1 VGQLLPLRG
10 GEPVKEAL
18 LVGEVVGLRLVA
30 DAHTSDLTRV
40 QMSSYQALPPPYGS
54 AQGVL
59 TSSAALAGFRKAVA
73 SDHIGLTTPA
83 TSNSG
88 CTGGVQYTVVLE
100 MSGGKPTTTL
110 NAYNCGGQITGNITG
125 DVPGFL
131 AYVSTLLVAVPSEH
145 GYP

>member
-1 VGQLLPLRG
+1 MGRWRSLLPLG
-10 GEPVKEAL
+10 L
-18 LVGEVVGLRLVA
+18 LAAALVA
-30 DAHTSDLTRV
+30 ACGPYGNPLDTSDLTRV

-59 TSSAALAGFRKAVA
+59 TSYAALAGFRKVVA

-125 DVPGFL
+125 DVPGFI
-131 AYVSTLLVAVPSEH
+131 AYVSTLLVAVPPEQ
-145 GYP
+145 G